1 MNKTRLI
8 SLFAA
13 ALALTLSL
21 VQAQPTLIAIGSLTQ
36 SRAGANA
43 DLSGLTHNLE
53 NGTPA
58 NLLGGLDSAIAYDS
72 GKKSL
77 LLPDRGP
84 NAVTFDDAIDST
96 VSLRRSR
103 GLSSVRTSVSIIT
116 PGFTRRG
123 FQTTTIS
130 CCRPTMCRRYLIRTS
145 FLYLA
150 SRMTICLAMCHPRM
164 GCHSGTS

>member
-8 SLFAA
+8 SLFTA

-21 VQAQPTLIAIGSLTQ
+21 AQAQPTLIAIGSLTQ

-43 DLSGLTHNLE
+43 DLSDLTYNLE

-72 GKKSL
+72 GKKFL

-103 GLSSVRTSVSIIT
+103 GLRSVPDVRVDHHTRLHTLWISNDNDFLLQTADV
-116 PGFTRRG
+116 PPVPNPNQFFVFGFTDDDLPG
-123 FQTTTIS
+123 YVPPS
-130 CCRPTMCRRYLIRTS
+130 HG
-145 FLYLA
+145 LA
-150 SRMTICLAMCHPRM
+150 F
-164 GCHSGTS
+164 GD